1 MEHEERRYELQPEF
15 IEVPFK
21 ITSNEGVTYYVT
33 HIFRPITQEAWIDY
47 FDRLESIFE
56 MSSTADGEDAFV
68 AFQPETGADR
78 NLWLTFIDR
87 VEGYAFDDNVD
98 WKTALADNYPNHIE
112 EAVAALT
119 LTTRPTRQR
128 SLLEDQKLKKFKVSS
143 SNDTSNIT
151 IRVLQAQD
159 GQFHEIDVVHQFRS
173 PNLDD
178 YRQYKLATRR
188 IKQTTGSRLSRGKM
202 IAQTAT
208 KELLKLWDEMKVS
221 VDGYSI
227 GGTPVGQDDISQ
239 QRAFKL
245 VPVPHKITA
254 VREVFERAQTQISN
268 KS

>member
-1 MEHEERRYELQPEF
+1 MEHEETRFELQPEF
-15 IEVPFK
+15 IEVPLK
-21 ITSNEGVTYYVT
+21 ITSDGETYHVT

-56 MSSTADGEDAFV
+56 MSGTVDGEDAFV

-87 VEGYAFDDNVD
+87 VEGYEFEDNAD
-98 WKTALADNYPNHIE
+98 WKLALADRYPNHIE
-112 EAVAALT
+112 EVVSALT
-119 LTTRPTRQR
+119 LTSRPVQRR
-128 SLLEDQKLKKFKVSS
+128 SLLDESKPKKFKVSS
-143 SNDTSNIT
+143 NNDTSNIT
-151 IRVLQAQD
+151 IRVLQARD
-159 GQFHEIDVVHQFRS
+159 GRFHEIDVVHHFRS

-178 YRQYKLATRR
+178 YRQYKSATRR

-208 KELLKLWDEMKVS
+208 KELLKLWDEMRIY

-254 VREVFERAQTQISN
+254 VREVFERAQTQIGN